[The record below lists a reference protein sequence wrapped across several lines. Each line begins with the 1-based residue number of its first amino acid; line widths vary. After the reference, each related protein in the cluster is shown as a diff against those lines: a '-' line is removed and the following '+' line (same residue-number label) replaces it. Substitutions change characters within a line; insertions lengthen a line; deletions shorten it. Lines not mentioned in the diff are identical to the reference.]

1 MKPRFGLLAL
11 LIWALVFPVEAFAV
25 RAGGYNAPSRKL
37 EDAFK
42 VIGGVRAASDDG
54 CYLPPNALAT
64 KIDRWGNPNAAVAP
78 DFASLPLRNT
88 VYVISSKARCGRV
101 RMALRA
107 RGRTYVLNTAGGEVY
122 VLGKTVPEVSE
133 NQSGGRGPL
142 RDLAVISR
150 RYRFVSPNKAQRLV
164 VECPQGRF
172 PLGGG
177 MSVSPGIGGD
187 GESVYPQSYERLG
200 VQRGYH
206 ITAIGIDPSPDHTML
221 RHVSIQAVCGRGL
234 VPSSSPHRTVFVR
247 KNETNSTTVSC
258 PRGEYLFAGGYQRT
272 NFSTPW
278 LTFGGNFATESRAI
292 GPRTWRVSGAAAGH
306 DGGELVAIAYCAR
319 SRVPLIT
326 EVSTTVSVPRGQA
339 ATATTPSCPPGH
351 AMGSGGFSF
360 GGSRQT
366 FFAGGAVNLRRQ
378 TWSAAG
384 FGYLVEAPA
393 MTKYSA
399 WPAADFGYLGD
410 KPDLLTAHG
419 YCLRVVA
426 SG

>member
-1 MKPRFGLLAL
+1 MKPRLAFL
-11 LIWALVFPVEAFAV
+11 VVLVALLVFPVEAQGV
-25 RAGGYNAPSRKL
+25 RAGGHNPPTRKL

-64 KIDRWGNPNAAVAP
+64 KIERWGNPNADVAP
-78 DFASLPLRNT
+78 DFDSLPLRNV
-88 VYVISSKARCGRV
+88 VYVISDKARCGRV

-107 RGRTYVLNTAGGEVY
+107 RNRTYILNTAQGEVY
-122 VLGKTVPEVSE
+122 VLGKKIPEVSE
-133 NQSGGRGPL
+133 DQSGGRGPL

-150 RYRFVSPNKAQRLV
+150 RYRFVNPNKAQRLV
-164 VECPQGRF
+164 VECPAETF

-177 MSVSPGIGGD
+177 MKVSPGIGGD
-187 GESVYPQSYERLG
+187 GEGVYPQSYERLG
-200 VQRGYH
+200 VQRAYH
-206 ITAIGIDPSPDHTML
+206 ITAIGIDPSPEHTVT
-221 RHVSIQAVCGRGL
+221 RQVSIQAVCGRGL

-258 PRGEYLFAGGYQRT
+258 PTGEYLLAGGYQRT

-306 DGGELVAIAYCAR
+306 DGGELTAIAYCAR
-319 SRVPLIT
+319 SSVPQIT
-326 EVSTTVSVPRGQA
+326 EVSGTAPVPRGQA
-339 ATATTPSCPPGH
+339 ATATTPPCPPGQ

-360 GGSRQT
+360 GGSRQA
-366 FFAGGAVNLRRQ
+366 FFAGGAVNLRKQ
-378 TWSAAG
+378 TWSAVG
-384 FGYLVEAPA
+384 FGYLVEAPE

-410 KPDLLTAHG
+410 KPDLLTAYG
-419 YCLRVVA
+419 YCLRLG

>member
-1 MKPRFGLLAL
+1 MMRGTGLIVL
-11 LIWALVFPVEAFAV
+11 LVGMLVFPIEAFGV

-78 DFASLPLRNT
+78 NFESLPLRNT
-88 VYVISSKARCGRV
+88 VYVISSNARCGRV

-122 VLGKTVPEVSE
+122 VLGRKVPEVSE
-133 NQSGGRGPL
+133 DQSGGRGPL
-142 RDLAVISR
+142 RDLSVISK

-164 VECPQGRF
+164 VECPQGKF

-177 MSVSPGIGGD
+177 MSVIPGIGGD

-206 ITAIGIDPSPDHTML
+206 ITAIGIDPSPEHTTT
-221 RHVSIQAVCGRGL
+221 RHVFIQAVCGRGL

-247 KNETNSTTVSC
+247 KNETNSATVSC
-258 PRGEYLFAGGYQRT
+258 SEDEYLFAGGYQRT

-278 LTFGGNFATESRAI
+278 LTFGGNFAIESRAI

-306 DGGELVAIAYCAR
+306 DGGELVAIAYCAL
-319 SRVPLIT
+319 SSVPLIT
-326 EVSTTVSVPRGQA
+326 EVSATVPLHRGEA

-351 AMGSGGFSF
+351 AMASGGFSF
-360 GGSRQT
+360 GGARQS
-366 FFAGGAVNLRRQ
+366 FFAGGAVDLDRD
-378 TWSAAG
+378 TWSATG
-384 FGYLVEAPA
+384 YGYLREAPE
-393 MTKYSA
+393 MTRYST
-399 WPAADFGYLGD
+399 WPASDFGYLGEM
-410 KPDLLTAHG
+410 PDTLTAYG
-419 YCLRVVA
+419 YCLRTG

>member
-1 MKPRFGLLAL
+1 M
-11 LIWALVFPVEAFAV
+11 
-25 RAGGYNAPSRKL
+25 
-37 EDAFK
+37 
-42 VIGGVRAASDDG
+42 RAASDDG

-78 DFASLPLRNT
+78 DFTSLALRNT
-88 VYVISSKARCGRV
+88 VYVIEKNAHCNRV

-107 RGRTYVLNTAGGEVY
+107 RGRTFVLNTAGGEVY
-122 VLGKTVPEVSE
+122 VLGRKVPEVSE
-133 NQSGGRGPL
+133 NQTGGRGPL
-142 RDLAVISR
+142 RDLSVISKS
-150 RYRFVSPNKAQRLV
+150 YRFVSPNKAQRLV
-164 VECPQGRF
+164 VECPEGKF

-177 MSVSPGIGGD
+177 MSVSPGIGDD
-187 GESVYPQSYERLG
+187 GESIYPQSYERLG
-200 VQRGYH
+200 VQRAYH
-206 ITAIGIDPSPDHTML
+206 ITAIGIDPSPDHTMS

-258 PRGEYLFAGGYQRT
+258 PPGEYLFGGGYQRT

-319 SRVPLIT
+319 SSVPLIT
-326 EVSTTVSVPRGQA
+326 EVSMAVSVPRGQA
-339 ATATTPSCPPGH
+339 ATATTPSCPAGY

-360 GGSRQT
+360 GGSRQA
-366 FFAGGAVNLRRQ
+366 FFAGGAVDLARQ
-378 TWSAAG
+378 TWSASG
-384 FGYLVEAPA
+384 YGYLVEAPE
-393 MTKYSA
+393 MTKYGA

-410 KPDLLTAHG
+410 KPDLLTAYG
-419 YCLRVVA
+419 YCLRIG